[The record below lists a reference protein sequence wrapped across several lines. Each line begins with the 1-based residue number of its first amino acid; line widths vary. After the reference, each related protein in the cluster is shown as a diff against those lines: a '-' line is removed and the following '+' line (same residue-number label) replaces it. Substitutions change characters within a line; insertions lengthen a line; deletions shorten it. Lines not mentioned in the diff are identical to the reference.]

1 MMLVIVVIS
10 VIAFALLNVF
20 AKNKVQTVISLLFG
34 LVFVLS
40 LTAMMANLSAH
51 FGMEKTTTTT
61 TQPLVSS
68 SDNDQLPMLLYQPL
82 GDGTEKIYLY
92 RTDESQKKP
101 KQTRMDHVTNHVVE
115 DAKSAQKETKTTR
128 WTYKNDFYRFLF
140 GIAGNDEEFIREKN
154 TFSLPDS
161 WTLLT
166 VDQAKKLASLVEN
179 QQEAMKAEAQTFVQE
194 KMQAALMADPTMD
207 AAEQKAKISQF
218 TAEFQKEA
226 IAKLIQEAKKE

>member
-1 MMLVIVVIS
+1 MMLLIVVIS

-20 AKNKVQTVISLLFG
+20 AKNKVQTMISLVFG
-34 LVFVLS
+34 LIFVLS

-61 TQPLVSS
+61 TKPLVSS
-68 SDNDQLPMLLYQPL
+68 SDSDQLSMLLYQPL

-115 DAKSAQKETKTTR
+115 NAKAAEKETKTTR
-128 WTYKNDFYRFLF
+128 WIYKNDVYRFLF
-140 GIAGNDEEFIREKN
+140 GIAGNDEEFIREEN

-161 WTLLT
+161 WALLT
-166 VDQAKKLASLVEN
+166 VDQAKKLASLAEK
-179 QQEAMKAEAQTFVQE
+179 QQETMKTEGQAFVQE

-207 AAEQKAKISQF
+207 EAEQKAKVSQF
-218 TAEFQKEA
+218 TAEYQKEA
-226 IAKLIQEAKKE
+226 MAKLIEEAKK

>member
-1 MMLVIVVIS
+1 MMLLIVVIS

-20 AKNKVQTVISLLFG
+20 AKNKVQTMISLVFG
-34 LVFVLS
+34 LIFVLS

-61 TQPLVSS
+61 TKPLVSS
-68 SDNDQLPMLLYQPL
+68 SDSDQLSMLLYQPL

-115 DAKSAQKETKTTR
+115 NAKAAEKETKTTR
-128 WTYKNDFYRFLF
+128 WTYKNDVYRFLF
-140 GIAGNDEEFIREKN
+140 GIAGNDEEFIREEN

-161 WTLLT
+161 WALLT
-166 VDQAKKLASLVEN
+166 VDQAKN
-179 QQEAMKAEAQTFVQE
+179 
-194 KMQAALMADPTMD
+194 
-207 AAEQKAKISQF
+207 
-218 TAEFQKEA
+218 
-226 IAKLIQEAKKE
+226 